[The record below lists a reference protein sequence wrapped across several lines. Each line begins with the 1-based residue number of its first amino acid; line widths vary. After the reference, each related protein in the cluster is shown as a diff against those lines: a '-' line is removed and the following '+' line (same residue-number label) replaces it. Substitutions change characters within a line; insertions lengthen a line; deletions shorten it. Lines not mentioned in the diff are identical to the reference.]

1 MANRDSIVQIFKN
14 KYGRTGCYKEIR
26 SVSQKF
32 YWADVL
38 KVALSC
44 CQRKKLKEISGSV
57 KKIVLISASRDVF
70 QRYINKKYVN
80 FLQTE
85 LLGMEVSYV

>member
-1 MANRDSIVQIFKN
+1 MADRDSIVQIFKN

-32 YWADVL
+32 HGNAVL

-44 CQRKKLKEISGSV
+44 CQRKKLKGISGSV
-57 KKIVLISASRDVF
+57 KRIVLISSSRDVF
-70 QRYINKKYVN
+70 HRYINKKHVN
-80 FLQTE
+80 FLQAE
-85 LLGMEVSYV
+85 LLGLEVRYV